1 MAGVLIQPD
10 LEFKRQIMG
19 LDAHDLSSCYQCGT
33 CSAVCPISTADNPFP
48 RKEMVWVQWGLKERV
63 LSNPSIW
70 LCHQCGVCN
79 AYCPRGAQ
87 PANLMAALR
96 DYSIGYYAVPNF
108 MGRWLEAPRYLP
120 LLFLIP
126 AVILLTMVA
135 WSGNL
140 TSLPQGE
147 VIFAKFIPDFTI
159 EVLYSTVVGLAIIGG
174 VLGGFRYCNAMT
186 LALAEPEKEAGAFT
200 RFIASV
206 KEIFEHRKFA
216 TCTKDLAGTKA
227 THKEHLWRT
236 HLLVFYG
243 FLGLIITTTSVWI
256 GQLFFSYYEPFPL
269 WHPVKILGN
278 VSGIAVIGALTVFF
292 VRRIVDGTKAG
303 KSTYSDWLFLGIL
316 ALTALTGYA
325 NEALRLADIR
335 FAAYPMYFIHLVL
348 VFFLLVY
355 FPYSKFA
362 HVVYRTAAILF
373 AAGLAPASE
382 QAALANGRT
391 SGSGS

>member
-1 MAGVLIQPD
+1 MAGALIQPD
-10 LEFKRQIMG
+10 LEFKREVMG
-19 LDAHDLSSCYQCGT
+19 LGAADLSSCYQCGT

-96 DYSIGYYAVPNF
+96 EYSIGYYAVPNF
-108 MGRWLEAPRYLP
+108 MGRWFEAPRYLP

-140 TSLPQGE
+140 TSLPPGE

-159 EVLYSTVVGLAIIGG
+159 EVVYSIAVGLAIIGG
-174 VLGGFRYCNAMT
+174 VLGGLRYWNAMSRSLVPPT
-186 LALAEPEKEAGAFT
+186 KKPKPFS
-200 RFIASV
+200 RFVAPMQ
-206 KEIFEHRKFA
+206 EILQHRQFA
-216 TCTKDLAGTKA
+216 TCTEAPAGTNE
-227 THKEHLWRT
+227 THKEHLWST

-243 FLGLIITTTSVWI
+243 LLGLVITTTSVWI
-256 GQLFFSYYEPFPL
+256 GQLFFNYYEPYPL

-278 VSGIAVIGALTVFF
+278 VSGVAVIGALAVFF

-303 KSTYSDWLFLGIL
+303 KSTYSDWLFLSIL

-335 FAAYPMYFIHLVL
+335 NAAYPMYYIHLVL

-362 HVVYRTAAILF
+362 HVVYRTAAMLF
-373 AAGLAPASE
+373 TAGLAPVSK
-382 QAALANGRT
+382 QTALVVGKT
-391 SGSGS
+391 SG

>member
-1 MAGVLIQPD
+1 M
-10 LEFKRQIMG
+10 
-19 LDAHDLSSCYQCGT
+19 
-33 CSAVCPISTADNPFP
+33 
-48 RKEMVWVQWGLKERV
+48 QWGLKERV

-135 WSGNL
+135 WSGSL
-140 TSLPQGE
+140 ASLPQGE

-159 EVLYSTVVGLAIIGG
+159 EVVYSIAVGLAVSGG
-174 VLGGFRYCNAMT
+174 VLGGSGYWSAMAR
-186 LALAEPEKEAGAFT
+186 ALAQPGKESNALT
-200 RFIASV
+200 HFIAAV
-206 KEIFEHRKFA
+206 KDIFEHRKFA
-216 TCTKDLAGTKA
+216 VCTQDRAGTQE
-227 THKEHLWRT
+227 THKEHLWKT

-243 FLGLIITTTSVWI
+243 FLGLVVTTTSVWI
-256 GQLFFSYYEPFPL
+256 GQLFFNYYEPYPL
-269 WHPVKILGN
+269 LHPVKILGN
-278 VSGIAVIGALTVFF
+278 VSGVAVMGALAVFF
-292 VRRIVDGTKAG
+292 VRRIVDGAKAG
-303 KSTYSDWLFLGIL
+303 KNTYSDWLFLTIL
-316 ALTALTGYA
+316 TLTALTGYA
-325 NEALRLADIR
+325 NEALRLADVR
-335 FAAYPMYFIHLVL
+335 HAAYPMYFIHLVL

-362 HVVYRTAAILF
+362 HVVYRTAAMLF
-373 AAGLAPASE
+373 TARLAAPSEDTAPA
-382 QAALANGRT
+382 NGE
-391 SGSGS
+391 SPSVGS

>member
-1 MAGVLIQPD
+1 M
-10 LEFKRQIMG
+10 
-19 LDAHDLSSCYQCGT
+19 
-33 CSAVCPISTADNPFP
+33 
-48 RKEMVWVQWGLKERV
+48 QWGLKERV

-147 VIFAKFIPDFTI
+147 VIFAKFIPDFTV
-159 EVLYSTVVGLAIIGG
+159 EVVYSIAVGLAIIGG
-174 VLGGFRYCNAMT
+174 VLGGFRYWNAMAR
-186 LALAEPEKEAGAFT
+186 ALGQPGKEADALKH
-200 RFIASV
+200 FIASV

-216 TCTKDLAGTKA
+216 ACTKDPAGTKA

-362 HVVYRTAAILF
+362 HVVYRTAAMLF

>member
-10 LEFKRQIMG
+10 LEFKREVMG

-33 CSAVCPISTADNPFP
+33 CSAVCPISTTDNPFP

-70 LCHQCGVCN
+70 LCQQCGVCN

-108 MGRWLEAPRYLP
+108 MGRWLETPRYLP

-140 TSLPQGE
+140 ASLPQGE

-159 EVLYSTVVGLAIIGG
+159 EVVYSIAVGLAIIGG
-174 VLGGFRYCNAMT
+174 ALGGFGYWNAMAR
-186 LALAEPEKEAGAFT
+186 ALAQPGKEADVF
-200 RFIASV
+200 RHFIASV
-206 KEIFEHRKFA
+206 KEIFEHRKFGA
-216 TCTKDLAGTKA
+216 CTQNPAGTKE
-227 THKEHLWRT
+227 THQEHLWRT

-243 FLGLIITTTSVWI
+243 FLGLVVTTTSVWM
-256 GQLFFSYYEPFPL
+256 GQLFFDYYEPFPL

-292 VRRIVDGTKAG
+292 VHRIVDGTKAG
-303 KSTYSDWLFLGIL
+303 KSTYSDWLFLSIL

-325 NEALRLADIR
+325 NEVLRLADIR
-335 FAAYPMYFIHLVL
+335 YAAYPMYFVHLVL

-362 HVVYRTAAILF
+362 HTVYRTAAMLF
-373 AAGLAPASE
+373 AAGVAPASE
-382 QAALANGRT
+382 QATLANGKT
-391 SGSGS
+391 SG

>member
-1 MAGVLIQPD
+1 
-10 LEFKRQIMG
+10 
-19 LDAHDLSSCYQCGT
+19 
-33 CSAVCPISTADNPFP
+33 
-48 RKEMVWVQWGLKERV
+48 
-63 LSNPSIW
+63 
-70 LCHQCGVCN
+70 
-79 AYCPRGAQ
+79 
-87 PANLMAALR
+87 MAALR

-159 EVLYSTVVGLAIIGG
+159 ELVYSIAVGLAIIGG
-174 VLGGFRYCNAMT
+174 ALGGLRYWNAMNRS
-186 LALAEPEKEAGAFT
+186 LAPPTKNPS
-200 RFIASV
+200 RFVASMQ
-206 KEIFEHRKFA
+206 EILRHRQFA
-216 TCTKDLAGTKA
+216 ACTKDPAGIKE

-243 FLGLIITTTSVWI
+243 FLGLAITTTAVWI
-256 GQLFFSYYEPFPL
+256 GQLFFSYYEPYPL

-278 VSGIAVIGALTVFF
+278 VSGIAVTGALAVFF
-292 VRRIVDGTKAG
+292 VHRIVDGTKAG
-303 KSTYSDWLFLGIL
+303 KSTYSDWLFLSIL
-316 ALTALTGYA
+316 ALTVLTGYM
-325 NEALRLADIR
+325 NEGLRLADFR
-335 FAAYPMYFIHLVL
+335 YAAYPMYFIHLVL

-362 HVVYRTAAILF
+362 HVVYRTAAMLF
-373 AAGLAPASE
+373 AAGLTAASRDTAPA
-382 QAALANGRT
+382 NGET
-391 SGSGS
+391 SSAGS

>member
-1 MAGVLIQPD
+1 MLIQPD
-10 LEFKRQIMG
+10 LEFKREIMG

-48 RKEMVWVQWGLKERV
+48 RKEMVWVQWGLKEPV

-79 AYCPRGAQ
+79 AYCPRDAK

-108 MGRWLEAPRYLP
+108 MGRWLEDPRYLP
-120 LLFLIP
+120 LLLLIP
-126 AVILLTMVA
+126 AAILLTMVA

-140 TSLPQGE
+140 ASLPQGE
-147 VIFAKFIPDFTI
+147 VIFAKFIPDFTV
-159 EVLYSTVVGLAIIGG
+159 EVVYSVAVGLAIIGG
-174 VLGGFRYCNAMT
+174 ALGGLRYWNAMT
-186 LALAEPEKEAGAFT
+186 RSLAQPAKKPRPFT
-200 RFIASV
+200 RFVSSIR
-206 KEIFEHRKFA
+206 EIFQHRQFA
-216 TCTKDLAGTKA
+216 ACTADPAGSKE

-243 FLGLIITTTSVWI
+243 FLGLVVTTTSVWI
-256 GQLFFSYYEPFPL
+256 GQLFFDYYEPYPL

-292 VRRIVDGTKAG
+292 VRRIIDGTKAG
-303 KSTYSDWLFLGIL
+303 KSTYSDWLFLTIL
-316 ALTALTGYA
+316 ALTVLTGYA
-325 NEALRLADIR
+325 NEALRLADVR
-335 FAAYPMYFIHLVL
+335 HAAYPMYFFHLVL

-362 HVVYRTAAILF
+362 HVVYRSAAMLF
-373 AAGLAPASE
+373 AAGLAAPSKDTAT
-382 QAALANGRT
+382 ANGMT
-391 SGSGS
+391 SSAGS

>member
-10 LEFKRQIMG
+10 LEFKREIMG

-79 AYCPRGAQ
+79 AYCPRDAK

-96 DYSIGYYAVPNF
+96 DYSIGYYAVPIF

-120 LLFLIP
+120 MLFLIP

-140 TSLPQGE
+140 GSLPQGE

-159 EVLYSTVVGLAIIGG
+159 EVVYSIAVGLAIIGG
-174 VLGGFRYCNAMT
+174 VSGGLRYWNAMT
-186 LALAEPEKEAGAFT
+186 RSLAQPAKEPDPFS
-200 RFIASV
+200 RFVASIA
-206 KEIFEHRKFA
+206 EIFQHSQFA
-216 TCTKDLAGTKA
+216 ACTADPAGSKE
-227 THKEHLWRT
+227 THKEHLWGT

-243 FLGLIITTTSVWI
+243 FLGLVVTTTSVWI
-256 GQLFFSYYEPFPL
+256 GQLFFNYYEPFPL

-292 VRRIVDGTKAG
+292 LRRIVDGTKAG
-303 KSTYSDWLFLGIL
+303 KSTYSDWLFLSIL

-325 NEALRLADIR
+325 NEALRLADVR
-335 FAAYPMYFIHLVL
+335 LVAYPMYFIHLVL

-355 FPYSKFA
+355 FPYSKFG
-362 HVVYRTAAILF
+362 HVVYRTAAMLF
-373 AAGLAPASE
+373 TAGLAAPSRD
-382 QAALANGRT
+382 AATANGMT
-391 SGSGS
+391 SSTGS

>member
-1 MAGVLIQPD
+1 MAGALIEPD
-10 LEFKRQIMG
+10 LEFKREIMG

-33 CSAVCPISTADNPFP
+33 CSAVCPISTTDNPFP
-48 RKEMVWVQWGLKERV
+48 RKEMVWVQWGLKERA

-96 DYSIGYYAVPNF
+96 DYSIGYYAVPDF
-108 MGRWLEAPRYLP
+108 MGRWLEARRHLL

-140 TSLPQGE
+140 ALLPRGE

-159 EVLYSTVVGLAIIGG
+159 EVVYSIAVGLAIIGG
-174 VLGGFRYCNAMT
+174 TLGGLRYWNAMSRS
-186 LALAEPEKEAGAFT
+186 LASPTKKPKPFS
-200 RFIASV
+200 RFVASMQ
-206 KEIFEHRKFA
+206 EILQHRLFA
-216 TCTKDLAGTKA
+216 TCTEAPAGAKE
-227 THKEHLWRT
+227 THKEHLWST

-243 FLGLIITTTSVWI
+243 FLGLVITTTSVWI
-256 GQLFFSYYEPFPL
+256 GQLFFNYYEPYPL

-278 VSGIAVIGALTVFF
+278 VSGVAVTGALAVFF
-292 VRRIVDGTKAG
+292 VHRIVDGSKAG
-303 KSTYSDWLFLGIL
+303 KNTYSDWLFLSIL
-316 ALTALTGYA
+316 ALTVLTGYA
-325 NEALRLADIR
+325 NEALRLTDLR
-335 FAAYPMYFIHLVL
+335 YAAYPMYFIHLAL
-348 VFFLLVY
+348 VFVLLVY

-362 HVVYRTAAILF
+362 HVVYRTAAMLF
-373 AAGLAPASE
+373 TAGLAPAAE
-382 QAALANGRT
+382 QSALANGKT

>member
-10 LEFKRQIMG
+10 LKFKREIMG

-48 RKEMVWVQWGLKERV
+48 RKEMVWVQWGLKERA

-79 AYCPRGAQ
+79 AYCPRDAK

-96 DYSIGYYAVPNF
+96 DYSIGYYAVPIF

-120 LLFLIP
+120 MLFLIP
-126 AVILLTMVA
+126 AVILMTMVA

-159 EVLYSTVVGLAIIGG
+159 EVVYSIAVGLAITGG
-174 VLGGFRYCNAMT
+174 VLGGLRYWNAMT
-186 LALAEPEKEAGAFT
+186 RSLGQAANGPKPFSRFLA
-200 RFIASV
+200 SMQ
-206 KEIFEHRKFA
+206 EILQHRQFA
-216 TCTKDLAGTKA
+216 ACTDDRVGTKE
-227 THKEHLWRT
+227 THKEHLWST

-243 FLGLIITTTSVWI
+243 FLGLVVTTTSVWI
-256 GQLFFSYYEPFPL
+256 GQLFFNYYEPYPL

-278 VSGIAVIGALTVFF
+278 VSGVAVTGALAVFF
-292 VRRIVDGTKAG
+292 VRRIVDGAKAG
-303 KSTYSDWLFLGIL
+303 KSTYSDWLFLTIL
-316 ALTALTGYA
+316 ALTVLTGYA
-325 NEALRLADIR
+325 NEALRLADVR
-335 FAAYPMYFIHLVL
+335 HAAYPMYFIHLVL

-362 HVVYRTAAILF
+362 HVVYRTAAMLF
-373 AAGLAPASE
+373 TAGLAAPARETAS
-382 QAALANGRT
+382 ANGET
-391 SGSGS
+391 SSAGS